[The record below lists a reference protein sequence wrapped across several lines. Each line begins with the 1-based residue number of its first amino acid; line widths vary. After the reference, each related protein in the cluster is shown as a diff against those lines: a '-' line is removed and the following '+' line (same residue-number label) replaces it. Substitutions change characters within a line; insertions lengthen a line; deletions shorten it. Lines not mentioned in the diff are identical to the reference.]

1 MRSSVS
7 LSWLLGISAW
17 AGSASALLPSQASGP
32 PAGVLEV
39 SSGNAV
45 RTHVDTTWTPP
56 AVRSLAWNKFL
67 SVEGGQ
73 WEPLWDAQTGV
84 PLAIMGSGIPAPGT
98 VASDAEAERFVRAF
112 LVKHIALL
120 APGSA
125 PSDIVLVDN
134 ITDGEMRTV
143 GMIQ

>member
-1 MRSSVS
+1 S
-7 LSWLLGISAW
+7 
-17 AGSASALLPSQASGP
+17 
-32 PAGVLEV
+32 
-39 SSGNAV
+39 
-45 RTHVDTTWTPP
+45 
-56 AVRSLAWNKFL
+56 KFL

-73 WEPLWDAQTGV
+73 WEPLWDAQTSV
-84 PLAIMGSGIPAPGT
+84 PLAIMGSGIPAPGA

-112 LVKHIALL
+112 LAKHIALL

-143 GMIQ
+143 GMIQTYQGMPVIDAHLIFEFKNDRLFVVGSTAFPNVKVPIAHATASAQMTSSNAVAALADV